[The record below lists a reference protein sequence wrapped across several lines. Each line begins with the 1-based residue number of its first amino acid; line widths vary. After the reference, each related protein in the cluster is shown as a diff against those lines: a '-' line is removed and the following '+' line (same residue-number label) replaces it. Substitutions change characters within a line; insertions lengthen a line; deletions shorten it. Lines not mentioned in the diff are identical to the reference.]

1 MTVKTLNY
9 TMTELLDCVCGSDVI
24 ICVTGIAM
32 WSDRPYLPGTILSVV
47 QSGTYCGQK
56 AYRYSISYESDW
68 LLDPT
73 QSLTTANIT
82 GIICKGCLTTYVESL
97 ISGVLAGGFWEETLG
112 VMHLAAAYWG
122 DPITVD
128 GSALTA
134 LDLESLTNL
143 TLPVTDA
150 THGQIIQA
158 GNPFI
163 HTFGTENVFIGL
175 NSGNFILTGDNN
187 IGLGRLT
194 LGSLTTGT
202 NNVAIGAESLTN
214 VVDGQYNV
222 AIGRRAGAGVIS
234 GLYNIFIGFDAGF
247 WETGS
252 NKLIIDTYTRADEA
266 TQRVEALL
274 YGVFDANPV
283 HQILTVNGHLNVLSG
298 QDLIFGSST
307 IASTIFKVR
316 GARADGAD
324 DGLVTICGGGDYFAN
339 RGAYIVVGGNESAIT
354 GDIHLAVGDVGGLV
368 RIFDDTSNEVWAI
381 STDITAHVVNGGNL
395 VFGPDGTGISS
406 QVGGIWSPRGAP
418 ATTLLMYGSLGTP
431 DSASIISNT
440 IDGAD
445 DAILSVCGGGEALDT
460 RGARIDVYGNEHVAN
475 PGRVDIVPGVAVPGD
490 TQIWYNGNVV
500 WTITNDISSSAVWGG
515 NVIFNN
521 VGTGIEGS
529 GGALWKPEGTLTDN
543 SLVYSDVGTPSP
555 SAKIRAS
562 TADATDDALLHL
574 CGGGEAAYT
583 RGARIDL
590 GGNEQGTYPGRIN
603 LYPGESGYVDIYNTD
618 VLVWSITSNFEQ
630 NAANGGQIIF
640 ARTGTGIASSGAIP
654 VEINPR
660 GDAQRWF
667 LFDAP
672 SDTAHT
678 LQFGDA
684 GVTAAQT
691 LTICASTSDADDDAA
706 VYVSGGG
713 AALDSRG
720 SWISVHGNEHATKGG
735 YIELSPGEAGRIDF
749 YSLSALC
756 WTITDNITGNA
767 TNGGDLVFQR
777 AGKGVVDATQSLAAT
792 GSVLADAA
800 QITYRVTFV
809 TAADAVKGVKLPA
822 TPSVGASYRIY
833 NTANAILL
841 VYPGAADD
849 QINAAGAGVA
859 VSIAAYASL
868 EVTALS
874 TSQWWGGESAN
885 P

>member
-1 MTVKTLNY
+1 MPTKSIVY
-9 TMTELLDCVCGSDVI
+9 SSTELLDCVCGSDII
-24 ICVTGIAM
+24 ICIQDIDTFY
-32 WSDRPYLPGTILSVV
+32 SRPYVPGTILSVV
-47 QSGTYCGQK
+47 QSGTYCGVK
-56 AYRYSISYESDW
+56 TYKYTLSYNSDW
-68 LLDPT
+68 FIDAT

-82 GIICKGCLTTYVESL
+82 GLVCKNCLTTYVESL
-97 ISGVLAGGFWEETLG
+97 VSEVVAGGFWVEAAG
-112 VMHLAAAYWG
+112 VISLAGAYWG

-128 GSALTA
+128 GSDLTA

-175 NSGNFILTGDNN
+175 NSGNFTLTGDNN

-194 LGSLTTGT
+194 LTNSTTGT
-202 NNVAIGAESLTN
+202 NNIAIGAESLTSIL
-214 VVDGQYNV
+214 DGQYNI
-222 AIGRRAGAGVIS
+222 AIGRGAGYSATS
-234 GLYNIFIGFDAGF
+234 GLYNVFIGFEAGY

-252 NKLIIDTYTRADEA
+252 NKLIIDVYPRADEA
-266 TQRVEALL
+266 TQRIEALL
-274 YGVFDANPV
+274 YGTFAALPAN
-283 HQILTVNGHLNVLSG
+283 QLLTINGHLNILSG

-307 IASTIFKVR
+307 IAATIFNIR
-316 GARADGAD
+316 GARADGSD
-324 DGLVTICGGGDYFAN
+324 DGSLRLSGGGATDYT
-339 RGAYIVVGGNESAIT
+339 RGATIHLNGNEHALDSGCVEIMPGATGDILLYDSSGNVAWNIDTDIT
-354 GDIHLAVGDVGGLV
+354 GDP
-368 RIFDDTSNEVWAI
+368 
-381 STDITAHVVNGGNL
+381 VNGGH
-395 VFGPDGTGISS
+395 VIFGPSGTGIQSN
-406 QVGGIWSPRGAP
+406 GGATWSPNGA
-418 ATTLLMYGSLGTP
+418 AANTELVYGTLGTP
-431 DSASIISNT
+431 TNAAIISQT

-445 DAILSVCGGGEALDT
+445 DAFFSVCGGGAASDF
-460 RGARIDVYGNEHVAN
+460 RGAYVGLFGNEHVAN
-475 PGRVDIVPGVAVPGD
+475 PGRLDLVAG
-490 TQIWYNGNVV
+490 IAGSGEIYCWYNGNYTWV
-500 WTITNDISSSAVWGG
+500 IGQDIYSSPAWGG
-515 NVIFNN
+515 NVVFNAA
-521 VGTGIEGS
+521 GTGIEGN
-529 GGALWKPEGTLTDN
+529 GGALWKPEGSLADN
-543 SLVYSDVGTPSP
+543 ALVFSDVGTA
-555 SAKIRAS
+555 SAVGKIRAS
-562 TADATDDALLHL
+562 TADTADDALLHL
-574 CGGGEAAYT
+574 CGGGESAYA

-590 GGNEQGTYPGRIN
+590 GGNEHATYPGMIN
-603 LYPGESGYVDIYNTD
+603 LYPGVGGYVDIYNTD
-618 VLVWSITSNFEQ
+618 VLVWSITSNIHQ
-630 NAANGGQIIF
+630 NVTNGGQIVF
-640 ARTGTGIASSGAIP
+640 TKASTGIASSGIAI
-654 VEINPR
+654 ELNPR
-660 GDAQRWF
+660 MDANRWF
-667 LFDAP
+667 SFDAA

-678 LQFGDA
+678 FTFGD
-684 GVTAAQT
+684 GGTTAAQT
-691 LTICASTSDADDDAA
+691 LTIAASTPDTGDDSAI
-706 VYVSGGG
+706 YLSGGG
-713 AALDSRG
+713 AAADTRG

-735 YIELSPGEAGRIDF
+735 YIELSPGEAGRIDL

-833 NTANAILL
+833 NTANAVLL
-841 VYPGAADD
+841 VYPGAAGD